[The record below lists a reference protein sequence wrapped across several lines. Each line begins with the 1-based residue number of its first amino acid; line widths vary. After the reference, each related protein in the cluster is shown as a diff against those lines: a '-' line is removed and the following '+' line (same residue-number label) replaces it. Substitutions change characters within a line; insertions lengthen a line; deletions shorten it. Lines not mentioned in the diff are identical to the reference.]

1 VGTKYFSSTDRSD
14 LGDDFCKSLFV
25 LCLLAICCPS
35 VFDLWILI
43 TSLVSSNSSYIWK
56 VRNSSL
62 RHRGL
67 QQSLTLPWLATLV
80 FLIPNF
86 HILFTFDF
94 KCTQWRLLQKHLYDV
109 GFFFFVIVHFFLYRK
124 NCWPSQF
131 TCSFHYY
138 HSHKIDE

>member
-1 VGTKYFSSTDRSD
+1 MAKRQRTNKDLQKSS
-14 LGDDFCKSLFV
+14 
-25 LCLLAICCPS
+25 
-35 VFDLWILI
+35 
-43 TSLVSSNSSYIWK
+43 
-56 VRNSSL
+56 
-62 RHRGL
+62 
-67 QQSLTLPWLATLV
+67 TLV

-138 HSHKIDE
+138 HFGLSLILFSLIFAWYIVGILYFVGIWATIRLHQSNNIKNSWSRDKWLKLYL